1 MIEEY
6 SHNKDM
12 EILNE
17 YSLKKQSCK
26 IYETNAD
33 WPKRKGQIYNYMEE
47 IDTLLWNF
55 ARAARQK
62 ISKDVSAQ
70 HHYQKRG
77 SNWYVQNSYL

>member
-33 WPKRKGQIYNYMEE
+33 WPKRKGQIYNYMED

-55 ARAARQK
+55 ARESLPIYK
-62 ISKDVSAQ
+62 TGILL
-70 HHYQKRG
+70 YI
-77 SNWYVQNSYL
+77 YIYIT